1 MNQEDEILAYKFL
14 SKLDKRKYGHLID
27 ELNNGSIEYPKK
39 LTEAYQMAL
48 ARREAGKLV
57 CSVSGASVAANPA
70 GHLALVATEGKKLV
84 AEGKKKQHVK
94 QQQGHDERHASTGS
108 GGSNINKSNVKCFF
122 CNQCGFCRPKFS
134 WRKML
139 S

>member
-1 MNQEDEILAYKFL
+1 MPEDEAAKLELEDRVMNQEDEILAYKFL
-14 SKLDKRKYGHLID
+14 SKLDKRRYGHLLD

-70 GHLALVATEGKKLV
+70 GHLALVATEGKTLELK
-84 AEGKKKQHVK
+84 ARRN
-94 QQQGHDERHASTGS
+94 DT
-108 GGSNINKSNVKCFF
+108 
-122 CNQCGFCRPKFS
+122 
-134 WRKML
+134 
-139 S
+139 